1 MHFRKTQN
9 GYLVRL
15 VKGEE
20 VIKSLSSFV
29 EEQKIL
35 GGFVFGLG
43 AFRDLTLGYY
53 DSAKK
58 EYVKK
63 FIGDDLEFSNLT
75 GSIAYVEG
83 KPFVHAHVS
92 AAGSDM
98 KAFCGH
104 LFSATI
110 SGTGEF
116 IIIPSESKVER
127 KPDPE
132 TGLTLLDL

>member
-1 MHFRKTQN
+1 MHFRKIQN

-53 DSAKK
+53 DSVKR

-63 FIGDDLEFSNLT
+63 FIGDDLEFGNLT

-83 KPFVHAHVS
+83 KPLVHAHVS

>member
-1 MHFRKTQN
+1 MYFRKIQN

-20 VIKSLSSFV
+20 VIKTLSSFV
-29 EEQKIL
+29 KEQKIL

-43 AFRDLTLGYY
+43 AFRDVTLGCF
-53 DSAKK
+53 DPVEKK
-58 EYVKK
+58 YHKEELP
-63 FIGDDLEFSNLT
+63 GDFELGNLT
-75 GSIAYVEG
+75 GSIAYSQG
-83 KPFVHAHVS
+83 KPFVHAHVT
-92 AAGSDM
+92 AGGKIL
-98 KAFCGH
+98 KAYCGH

-116 IIIPSESKVER
+116 MIIPSESQVER